1 MKNNQHIFE
10 QPSRE
15 LAKLGNR
22 ELKRLADKVCKKG
35 KKHATTRIFKHIARG
50 TTTGNYF
57 DTHILN
63 TATKSSNAPD
73 KIARLN
79 KKLKKQNLQ
88 IERLTPLKGWSDTQH
103 AWVLVKTG
111 EVQPC

>member
-1 MKNNQHIFE
+1 MTNNQYIFE
-10 QPSRE
+10 QPTRE

-22 ELKRLADKVCKKG
+22 ELKRLAEHVCKKG
-35 KKHATTRIFKHIARG
+35 KKHATTRILKHITRS
-50 TTTGNYF
+50 TNTGNYF

-73 KIARLN
+73 KIANLN

-88 IERLTPLKGWSDTQH
+88 IERLTPLGGWSRTQH

-111 EVQPC
+111 EVQA

>member
-1 MKNNQHIFE
+1 MQNNQSIFE

-15 LAKLGNR
+15 LAKLGSR
-22 ELKRLADKVCKKG
+22 ERKRLAAKVCKKS
-35 KKHATTRIFKHIARG
+35 KKQATARIFKHIARG
-50 TTTGNYF
+50 TNTGNYF

-79 KKLKKQNLQ
+79 RKLKNHNLK
-88 IERLTPLKGWSDTQH
+88 IERLTPLDGWSDRQH
-103 AWVLVKTG
+103 AWVLVKSR